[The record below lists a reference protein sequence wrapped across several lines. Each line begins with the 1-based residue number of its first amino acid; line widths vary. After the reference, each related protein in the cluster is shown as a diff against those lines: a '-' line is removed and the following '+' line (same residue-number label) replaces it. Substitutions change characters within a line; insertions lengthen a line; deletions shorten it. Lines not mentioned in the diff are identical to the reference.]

1 MADQE
6 HNSQN
11 KNSCML
17 TPADFAALASKDDG
31 YFNQKGARHYT
42 MSNYTDAVQYYH
54 IAAAMGNCDAISN
67 LGYCYLYGRNME
79 QNTSLALAYFRIAAS
94 HGHIDAL
101 YKLGDIYSR
110 DTWVTK
116 DVELSTY
123 YYLKAANFIVDQN
136 WSTNPEVILAYTEL
150 QDYPSLCFAL
160 GRELLPNG
168 TLFTNVEAAY
178 FFLSMPNKDIK
189 HLLQMVKRC
198 MKKVISTCKNFL
210 RNHNLTIFVKSIVT
224 YRNNLV
230 LKLPPCRGC

>member
-136 WSTNPEVILAYTEL
+136 WGTNPEVILAYTEL

-178 FFLSMPNKDIK
+178 LFLK
-189 HLLQMVKRC
+189 HAEQGYQTFITNGQTMYEKSYKHVQELLTQPQFTNFC
-198 MKKVISTCKNFL
+198 KKYSDVQE
-210 RNHNLTIFVKSIVT
+210 
-224 YRNNLV
+224 
-230 LKLPPCRGC
+230 

>member
-136 WSTNPEVILAYTEL
+136 WGTNPEVILAYTEL

-160 GRELLPNG
+160 GRELLPKG

-178 FFLSMPNKDIK
+178 LFLK
-189 HLLQMVKRC
+189 HAEHGYQTFITNGQTMYEKNYKHVQELLAQSQFNDFR
-198 MKKVISTCKNFL
+198 KKYSDVQE
-210 RNHNLTIFVKSIVT
+210 
-224 YRNNLV
+224 
-230 LKLPPCRGC
+230 

>member
-1 MADQE
+1 MANQE

-54 IAAAMGNCDAISN
+54 IAAAMGNCNAISN

-136 WSTNPEVILAYTEL
+136 WGINPEVILAYTEL

-160 GRELLPNG
+160 GRELLPKG

-178 FFLSMPNKDIK
+178 LFLK
-189 HLLQMVKRC
+189 HAEHGYQTFITNGQTIYEKSYKHVQELLVQSQFNDFR
-198 MKKVISTCKNFL
+198 KKYSDVQE
-210 RNHNLTIFVKSIVT
+210 
-224 YRNNLV
+224 
-230 LKLPPCRGC
+230 

>member
-136 WSTNPEVILAYTEL
+136 WGTNPEVILEYTEL

-178 FFLSMPNKDIK
+178 LFLK
-189 HLLQMVKRC
+189 HAEHGYQTFITNGQTMYEKSYKHVQELLAQSQFNDFR
-198 MKKVISTCKNFL
+198 KKYSDVQE
-210 RNHNLTIFVKSIVT
+210 
-224 YRNNLV
+224 
-230 LKLPPCRGC
+230 

>member
-1 MADQE
+1 MANQE

-136 WSTNPEVILAYTEL
+136 WGTNPEVILAYTEL

-160 GRELLPNG
+160 GRALLPNG

-178 FFLSMPNKDIK
+178 LFLK
-189 HLLQMVKRC
+189 HAEQGYQTFITNGQTMYEKSYKHVQELLAQSQFNDFR
-198 MKKVISTCKNFL
+198 KKYSDVQE
-210 RNHNLTIFVKSIVT
+210 
-224 YRNNLV
+224 
-230 LKLPPCRGC
+230 

>member
-1 MADQE
+1 MTFDLGGTIMADQE

-42 MSNYTDAVQYYH
+42 MSNYTEAVQYYH
-54 IAAAMGNCDAISN
+54 IAAALGNCDAISN

-101 YKLGDIYSR
+101 YKLGDICSR

-136 WSTNPEVILAYTEL
+136 WGTNPEVILAYTEL

-178 FFLSMPNKDIK
+178 LFLK
-189 HLLQMVKRC
+189 HAEQGYQTFITNGQTMYEKSYKHVQELLAQSQFNDFR
-198 MKKVISTCKNFL
+198 KKYSDVQE
-210 RNHNLTIFVKSIVT
+210 
-224 YRNNLV
+224 
-230 LKLPPCRGC
+230 

>member
-101 YKLGDIYSR
+101 YKLGDIYSK

-123 YYLKAANFIVDQN
+123 YYLKAANFIVNQN
-136 WSTNPEVILAYTEL
+136 WGTNPEVILAYTEL

-178 FFLSMPNKDIK
+178 LFLK
-189 HLLQMVKRC
+189 HAEQGYQTFITNGQTMYEKSYKHVQELLAQSQFNDFR
-198 MKKVISTCKNFL
+198 KKYSDVQE
-210 RNHNLTIFVKSIVT
+210 
-224 YRNNLV
+224 
-230 LKLPPCRGC
+230 

>member
-11 KNSCML
+11 KNSCIL

-42 MSNYTDAVQYYH
+42 MSNYTEAVQYYH
-54 IAAAMGNCDAISN
+54 IAAALGNCDAISN

-136 WSTNPEVILAYTEL
+136 WGTNPEVILAYTEL

-178 FFLSMPNKDIK
+178 LFLK
-189 HLLQMVKRC
+189 HAEQGYQTFITNGQTMYEKSYKHVQELLAQSQFNDFR
-198 MKKVISTCKNFL
+198 KKYSDVQE
-210 RNHNLTIFVKSIVT
+210 
-224 YRNNLV
+224 
-230 LKLPPCRGC
+230 

>member
-123 YYLKAANFIVDQN
+123 YYLKAANFIVNQN
-136 WSTNPEVILAYTEL
+136 WGTNPEVILAYTEL

-178 FFLSMPNKDIK
+178 LFLK
-189 HLLQMVKRC
+189 HAEQGYQTFITNGQTMYEKSYKHVQELLAQSQFNDFR
-198 MKKVISTCKNFL
+198 KKYSDVQE
-210 RNHNLTIFVKSIVT
+210 
-224 YRNNLV
+224 
-230 LKLPPCRGC
+230 

>member
-101 YKLGDIYSR
+101 YKLGDIYSK

-136 WSTNPEVILAYTEL
+136 WGTNPEVILAYTEL

-178 FFLSMPNKDIK
+178 LFLK
-189 HLLQMVKRC
+189 HAEQGYQTFITNGQTMYEKSYKHVQELLAQSQFNDFR
-198 MKKVISTCKNFL
+198 KKYSDVQE
-210 RNHNLTIFVKSIVT
+210 
-224 YRNNLV
+224 
-230 LKLPPCRGC
+230 

>member
-79 QNTSLALAYFRIAAS
+79 QNTSLALAYFGIAAS

-136 WSTNPEVILAYTEL
+136 WGTNPEVILAYTEL

-178 FFLSMPNKDIK
+178 LFLK
-189 HLLQMVKRC
+189 HAEQGYQTFITNGQTMYEKSYKHVQELLAQSQFNDFR
-198 MKKVISTCKNFL
+198 KKYSDVQE
-210 RNHNLTIFVKSIVT
+210 
-224 YRNNLV
+224 
-230 LKLPPCRGC
+230 

>member
-136 WSTNPEVILAYTEL
+136 WGTNPEVILAYTEL

-178 FFLSMPNKDIK
+178 LFLK
-189 HLLQMVKRC
+189 HAEQGYQTFITNGQTMYEKSYKRVQELLAQSQFNDFR
-198 MKKVISTCKNFL
+198 KKYSDVQE
-210 RNHNLTIFVKSIVT
+210 
-224 YRNNLV
+224 
-230 LKLPPCRGC
+230 

>member
-42 MSNYTDAVQYYH
+42 MLNYTDAVQYYH

-136 WSTNPEVILAYTEL
+136 WGTNPEVILAYTEL

-178 FFLSMPNKDIK
+178 LFLK
-189 HLLQMVKRC
+189 HAEQGYQTFITNGQTMYEKSYKHVQELLAQSQFNDFR
-198 MKKVISTCKNFL
+198 KKYSDVQE
-210 RNHNLTIFVKSIVT
+210 
-224 YRNNLV
+224 
-230 LKLPPCRGC
+230 

>member
-1 MADQE
+1 MANQE

-136 WSTNPEVILAYTEL
+136 WGTNPEVILAYTEL

-178 FFLSMPNKDIK
+178 LFLK
-189 HLLQMVKRC
+189 HAEQGYQTFITNGQTMYEKSYKHVQELLAQSQFNDFR
-198 MKKVISTCKNFL
+198 KKYSDVQE
-210 RNHNLTIFVKSIVT
+210 
-224 YRNNLV
+224 
-230 LKLPPCRGC
+230 

>member
-136 WSTNPEVILAYTEL
+136 WGTNPEVILAYTEL

-178 FFLSMPNKDIK
+178 LFLKHAEQGYQTFITNGQTMYEKSYKHVQELLTQPQFNDFCKKYSDI
-189 HLLQMVKRC
+189 QE
-198 MKKVISTCKNFL
+198 
-210 RNHNLTIFVKSIVT
+210 
-224 YRNNLV
+224 
-230 LKLPPCRGC
+230 

>member
-1 MADQE
+1 
-6 HNSQN
+6 
-11 KNSCML
+11 ML

-136 WSTNPEVILAYTEL
+136 WGTNPEVILAYTEL

-178 FFLSMPNKDIK
+178 LFLK
-189 HLLQMVKRC
+189 HAEQGYQTFITNGQTMYEKSYKHVQELLAQSQFNDFR
-198 MKKVISTCKNFL
+198 KKYSDVQE
-210 RNHNLTIFVKSIVT
+210 
-224 YRNNLV
+224 
-230 LKLPPCRGC
+230 

>member
-31 YFNQKGARHYT
+31 YFNQKRARIYT

-54 IAAAMGNCDAISN
+54 IAADMGNCDAISN

-136 WSTNPEVILAYTEL
+136 WGTNPEVILAYTEL

-178 FFLSMPNKDIK
+178 LFLK
-189 HLLQMVKRC
+189 HAEQGYQTFITNGQTMYEKSYKHVQELLAQSQFNDFR
-198 MKKVISTCKNFL
+198 KKYSDVQE
-210 RNHNLTIFVKSIVT
+210 
-224 YRNNLV
+224 
-230 LKLPPCRGC
+230 

>member
-123 YYLKAANFIVDQN
+123 YYLQAANFIVDQN
-136 WSTNPEVILAYTEL
+136 WGTNPEVILAYTEL
-150 QDYPSLCFAL
+150 QDYPKARFS
-160 GRELLPNG
+160 P
-168 TLFTNVEAAY
+168 TLKRHI

-189 HLLQMVKRC
+189 HLSQMVKRC

-230 LKLPPCRGC
+230 FKLPPCRGC

>member
-136 WSTNPEVILAYTEL
+136 WGTNPEVILAYTEL

-178 FFLSMPNKDIK
+178 LFLK
-189 HLLQMVKRC
+189 HAEQGYQTFITNGQTMYEKSYKHVQELLAQSQFNDFR
-198 MKKVISTCKNFL
+198 KKYSDVQE
-210 RNHNLTIFVKSIVT
+210 
-224 YRNNLV
+224 
-230 LKLPPCRGC
+230 

>member
-79 QNTSLALAYFRIAAS
+79 QNTSLALAYFSIAAS

-160 GRELLPNG
+160 GRELLPKG

-178 FFLSMPNKDIK
+178 LFLK
-189 HLLQMVKRC
+189 HAEHGYQTFITNGQTMYEKSYKHVQELLAQSQFNDFR
-198 MKKVISTCKNFL
+198 KKYSDVQE
-210 RNHNLTIFVKSIVT
+210 
-224 YRNNLV
+224 
-230 LKLPPCRGC
+230 

>member
-178 FFLSMPNKDIK
+178 LFLK
-189 HLLQMVKRC
+189 HAEQGYQTFITNGQTMYEKSYKHVQELLAQSQFNDFR
-198 MKKVISTCKNFL
+198 KKYSDVQE
-210 RNHNLTIFVKSIVT
+210 
-224 YRNNLV
+224 
-230 LKLPPCRGC
+230 

>member
-123 YYLKAANFIVDQN
+123 YYLKATNFIVDQN
-136 WSTNPEVILAYTEL
+136 WGTNPEVILAYTEL

-178 FFLSMPNKDIK
+178 LFLK
-189 HLLQMVKRC
+189 HAEQGYQTFITNGQTMYEKSYKHVQELLAQSQFNDFR
-198 MKKVISTCKNFL
+198 KKYSDVQE
-210 RNHNLTIFVKSIVT
+210 
-224 YRNNLV
+224 
-230 LKLPPCRGC
+230 